1 MSFAAITLIVVFSF
15 VGLLVVIS
23 YLASRNNAPT
33 PDDFYLGGRGVGTF
47 ILLMTMGATYFST
60 WTLLGAFGSYYRT
73 GIWFAG
79 FSVWTIF
86 HALFIWLFGVRIW
99 MAGKKYGFV
108 TPGEMVEDYYKSP
121 ALRILFAIVG
131 IVGLVPYMLIQVTGG
146 AKALSGLTGDAIPY
160 FVGVIIMSLM
170 VGILVLISGYRGTA
184 WTDTFMGIFFGATMI
199 MVAAFIIGKA
209 GGFDSMK
216 TVANIEP
223 KLLTNPGNIAAMVEL
238 MLGLGLGFWVMPHM
252 WQKYYSARSPE
263 VLGKVSVL
271 TPFWNSWLM
280 AVVPLMVGISAH
292 VPGVIPSINAQNSD
306 QLLPLF
312 FAHYAPLL
320 GTLVIAGILAAGIS
334 TVNSQ
339 LLSSASLFTADL
351 YVRFIE
357 PNASLRRITFLSRIT
372 VAILTGILFFLAL
385 TPGGSGFLIPVSAL
399 GFAIVLQLVP
409 SSLGPLYFG
418 WITRSGAISGIV
430 AGVGA
435 VFITHFAKVTAFY
448 GPGVNGFIINVLIT
462 VVVSLVT
469 SKVPQQSIDKY
480 HRMYENY
487 LSIKSDGPVPVMNS
501 KEA

>member
-1 MSFAAITLIVVFSF
+1 MSFATITLIVVFTF
-15 VGLLVVIS
+15 VGLLVAIS
-23 YLASRNNAPT
+23 LLASRRNAPT
-33 PDDFYLGGRGVGTF
+33 PDDFYLGGRGVGTVV
-47 ILLMTMGATYFST
+47 LLMTMGATYFST
-60 WTLLGAFGSYYRT
+60 WTLLGAFGSYYRS

-79 FSVWTIF
+79 FTVWTIF

-99 MAGKKYGFV
+99 MAGKKFGFV

-121 ALRILFAIVG
+121 VLRILFAVVG
-131 IVGLVPYMLIQVTGG
+131 IIGLLPYMLIQISGG

-160 FVGVIIMSLM
+160 IVGVIIMSLM
-170 VGILVLISGYRGTA
+170 VGVLVLISGYRGTA
-184 WTDTFMGIFFGATMI
+184 WTDTFMGVFFGGIMI

-209 GGFDSMK
+209 GGFNALK
-216 TVANIEP
+216 AVADVEP
-223 KLLTNPGNIAAMVEL
+223 KLLTNPGNIAPMVEL

-280 AVVPLMVGISAH
+280 ALVPLLVGISGR
-292 VPGVIPSINAQNSD
+292 VPGVIPGIDEKTSD

-320 GTLVIAGILAAGIS
+320 GTVVIAGILAAGIS

-357 PNASLRRITFLSRIT
+357 PKASLRRVTLLSRIT
-372 VAILTGILFFLAL
+372 VAVLTGIIFLLAL

-409 SSLGPLYFG
+409 ASLGPLYFK
-418 WITRSGAISGIV
+418 WITKRGAISGII
-430 AGVGA
+430 AGVVI
-435 VFITHFAKVTAFY
+435 VFMTKFANVTVFY
-448 GPGVNGFIINVLIT
+448 GPGVNGFIVNVLVT
-462 VVVSLVT
+462 VIVSLVT
-469 SKVPQQSIDKY
+469 AKVSQQSIDKY
-480 HRMYENY
+480 HGMYEKY
-487 LSIKSDGPVPVMNS
+487 LSSETTAKSLL
-501 KEA
+501 